1 MACSHTHTHTHTH
14 SPGGCPLTQLK
25 KYKKKI
31 VNDIEKKKPLL
42 KIVNRSENNNLLT
55 KNWEKFNFK

>member
-55 KNWEKFNFK
+55 KN